1 MLAAGPGLD
10 AVDLRYKTFEPLQQV
25 AHRLELSGGGWGR
38 GLRAGVDVRGDGS
51 VEAWTGRLRRR
62 LIPQEPGE
70 SPYSALRRT
79 LET

>member
-38 GLRAGVDVRGDGS
+38 GLRAGSTCAATAPSRRG
-51 VEAWTGRLRRR
+51 
-62 LIPQEPGE
+62 PGGCGGG
-70 SPYSALRRT
+70 
-79 LET
+79 